1 MKRFVIFTI
10 GLLII
15 MIRTMTVDASGIGD
29 AEGTHPRVIID
40 KSRISDIVSNCNGA
54 LNTVYRDFLSECEE
68 IIAQGSTEYY
78 EAEDIQELWMRN
90 VGNNIMKLSFA
101 YLMTHDEKYSSAAA
115 EIVAAA
121 EQYPSW
127 GRTSAYYNKD
137 LACAHMLFGVSA
149 YYDWCYNTLSESEKE
164 HALNL
169 LIEKRFLQAVRGYSF

>member
-68 IIAQGSTEYY
+68 IIAQGPTEYY

-115 EIVAAA
+115 EIVA
-121 EQYPSW
+121 QNF
-127 GRTSAYYNKD
+127 GLLQQGFGLRTYA
-137 LACAHMLFGVSA
+137 FWRVSI
-149 YYDWCYNTLSESEKE
+149 L
-164 HALNL
+164 
-169 LIEKRFLQAVRGYSF
+169 